1 MFSSKFSYLPASLL
15 FAALL
20 ASPAT
25 HAQTPSNCVAS
36 QAAAVECFVANS
48 VKTDLFPIRHGMTLA
63 QYEAYGV
70 AVSNILHTEHTYLV
84 LVGLSSAIADAMPPT
99 NADGSANIAAQNL
112 AVDAI
117 SYYAAMNNLVNTA
130 SGVSTQDLQWFSMD
144 ITAMMNANNDYLAL
158 LTPGVSLR
166 MIDSYVVS
174 STTNGTV
181 NWTEVNSGLSA
192 AVQNFVNAGL
202 IKIPSGMTQANL
214 VAFAEST
221 AKAIYAY
228 KQSTNRKS
236 L

>member
-1 MFSSKFSYLPASLL
+1 MSSSNLKFISASLL

-20 ASPAT
+20 ASPAA
-25 HAQTPSNCVAS
+25 HAQTPSNCAAS
-36 QAAAVECFVANS
+36 QAAAVQCFVANS
-48 VKTDLFPIRHGMTLA
+48 VKTDLFPIRHGMTLT
-63 QYEAYGV
+63 QYETYGV

-99 NADGSANIAAQNL
+99 NSDGSANIAAQNQ

-117 SYYAAMNNLVNTA
+117 SYYAATNNLVNTPA
-130 SGVSTQDLQWFSMD
+130 GVSTQDLQWFSMD

-174 STTNGTV
+174 STTGRTV
-181 NWTEVNSGLSA
+181 NWTEVNSGLSSA
-192 AVQNFVNAGL
+192 IQNFVNAGL

-214 VAFAEST
+214 VTFAEST

-228 KQSTNRKS
+228 KQSTKRTT

>member
-1 MFSSKFSYLPASLL
+1 MVLGLYLSTVHTLHPRTVERSVALLHSRVASNCPRNVRARSRFQNSSCDPSSQPSRVLGSRQSDPGGSAMFSSKFSYLSASLL

-20 ASPAT
+20 ASPAA

-117 SYYAAMNNLVNTA
+117 SYYAAMNNLVN
-130 SGVSTQDLQWFSMD
+130 
-144 ITAMMNANNDYLAL
+144 
-158 LTPGVSLR
+158 
-166 MIDSYVVS
+166 
-174 STTNGTV
+174 
-181 NWTEVNSGLSA
+181 
-192 AVQNFVNAGL
+192 
-202 IKIPSGMTQANL
+202 
-214 VAFAEST
+214 
-221 AKAIYAY
+221 
-228 KQSTNRKS
+228 
-236 L
+236 